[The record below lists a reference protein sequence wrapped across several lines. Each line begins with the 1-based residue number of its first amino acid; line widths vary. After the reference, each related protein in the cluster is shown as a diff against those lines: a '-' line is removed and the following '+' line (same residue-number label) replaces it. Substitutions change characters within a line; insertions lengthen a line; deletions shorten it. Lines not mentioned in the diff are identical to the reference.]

1 MLTYRV
7 HIYTRAMVVT
17 AEATTL
23 ALSLSKCTAEL
34 RIKANPPG
42 AVEKYLPDLRS
53 TAASLCTAV
62 DKFLEALPSEVREQI
77 RGHTNLM
84 RHLCWIDYWLGKR
97 SPDSCMGD
105 PVDIVA
111 YDLPDALGLFEEWYE
126 RQSPTDSILGTRL
139 EPHITNGQ
147 LNAAL
152 REAWPVFKTR
162 MVEVL
167 SLIHIPSP
175 RD

>member
-1 MLTYRV
+1 
-7 HIYTRAMVVT
+7 
-17 AEATTL
+17 
-23 ALSLSKCTAEL
+23 
-34 RIKANPPG
+34 
-42 AVEKYLPDLRS
+42 
-53 TAASLCTAV
+53 
-62 DKFLEALPSEVREQI
+62 
-77 RGHTNLM
+77 
-84 RHLCWIDYWLGKR
+84 
-97 SPDSCMGD
+97 MGD

-162 MVEVL
+162 MVEVFRLADNLDGHELTNKLFGSNGSTAGLLPDQEREGYLNLFKGLYTL
-167 SLIHIPSP
+167 SRNPVVHNDTPVNPEEAGAVLALINSALV
-175 RD
+175 RVEGVQCATVSTSANLTSK